1 VINEGGY
8 TETIVDRAS
17 FWGIEVQGKTPLWIR
32 LHAKGLGGHAAAPPD
47 DGGAVLKLVH
57 AVDAVARIPTP
68 YRLTPEVEQTFHAI
82 GAQRPGGRGE
92 VLRNIARELA
102 SPRLDQDLTSSY
114 RALLRD
120 TIAVTRISGGVVV
133 NAVPATAS
141 ADVDIRLLPDEKAE
155 PMLQRVREA
164 AAPNAEV
171 EVLVAGEPAPSSSID
186 TDLYRILERDLK
198 REARGSNVAPIV
210 GAGATDSRYFRA
222 RGIVAYGFSP
232 FKVNAY
238 DAGTT
243 HAADE
248 RIRAGF
254 FAEGVR
260 LTRRIVSDFCA
271 RANE

>member
-1 VINEGGY
+1 
-8 TETIVDRAS
+8 
-17 FWGIEVQGKTPLWIR
+17 
-32 LHAKGLGGHAAAPPD
+32 
-47 DGGAVLKLVH
+47 
-57 AVDAVARIPTP
+57 
-68 YRLTPEVEQTFHAI
+68 
-82 GAQRPGGRGE
+82 

-141 ADVDIRLLPDEKAE
+141 ADVDIRLLPDEQAE

-271 RANE
+271 RP